1 MSSHCPW
8 AAASVLIWAGSSLAW
23 ESSLSISTGCTV
35 TTAFQSLTFTSQ
47 HTWALS
53 AIRKHEKIRENFPG
67 SREDIEGSLRA
78 GVIVLLDVKN
88 WAINTS
94 PGANENLRNYFYFWW
109 EIRIFVVSEYNSELF
124 RQQHAISEQKNLT
137 NEATVTDLF
146 QQGRAFFYSV
156 YGFLPLKAWLLERCW
171 SFVIWETTR
180 KEKPLSEKRQNHL
193 HNDTEPFYLSHLI
206 LYPILWE
213 MYRLIYFI

>member
-1 MSSHCPW
+1 MNSHCPW
-8 AAASVLIWAGSSLAW
+8 SAASVLIWAGSSLAW

-78 GVIVLLDVKN
+78 GVIALLDVKN

-94 PGANENLRNYFYFWW
+94 PGANENLRNFFYFWW

-124 RQQHAISEQKNLT
+124 RQPHAISE
-137 NEATVTDLF
+137 
-146 QQGRAFFYSV
+146 
-156 YGFLPLKAWLLERCW
+156 
-171 SFVIWETTR
+171 
-180 KEKPLSEKRQNHL
+180 
-193 HNDTEPFYLSHLI
+193 
-206 LYPILWE
+206 
-213 MYRLIYFI
+213 